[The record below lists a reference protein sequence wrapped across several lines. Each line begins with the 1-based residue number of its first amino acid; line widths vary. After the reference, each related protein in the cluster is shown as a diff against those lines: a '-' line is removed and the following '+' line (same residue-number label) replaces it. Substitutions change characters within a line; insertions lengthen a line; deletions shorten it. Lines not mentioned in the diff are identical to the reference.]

1 MSPSIHVDQL
11 ARSVTLSGAPRRIV
25 SLVPSITEL
34 LFDLNLASEVVG
46 VTRFCVHPIH
56 ARKDKTIVGGTK
68 KFDFAKIDA
77 LQPDLIIG
85 NKEENYPEGIFQLAE
100 KYPVWM
106 SDVNTYN
113 DALRMIAQL
122 GEVTG
127 RIAEANELVS
137 RINLGFAG
145 APFFQRTRVAY
156 LIWREPWMAVGSD
169 TFIHSM
175 MEKIGLE
182 NVLHSQPRYPEV
194 TLSQLRDIHPDA
206 ILLSSEPFPFKEEH
220 KRELHQQLPGIK
232 IRDVDG
238 EMFSWYGSRMV
249 LAATYFKSLVF

>member
-1 MSPSIHVDQL
+1 MLPSVHVDQL
-11 ARSVTLSGAPRRIV
+11 GRSVTLSRAPRRIV

-46 VTRFCVHPIH
+46 VTRFCVHPIP

-113 DALRMIAQL
+113 DALEMIAQL

-127 RIAEANELVS
+127 RIAGANELVS
-137 RINLGFAG
+137 RINLGFGG
-145 APFFQRTRVAY
+145 APFFQQTRVAY

-182 NVLHSQPRYPEV
+182 NVLQSQPRYPEV
-194 TLSQLRDIHPDA
+194 TLSQLRDAKPDA
-206 ILLSSEPFPFKEEH
+206 ILVSSEPFPFKEEH
-220 KRELHQQLPGIK
+220 KLELRQQLPGVK
-232 IRDVDG
+232 ILDVDG